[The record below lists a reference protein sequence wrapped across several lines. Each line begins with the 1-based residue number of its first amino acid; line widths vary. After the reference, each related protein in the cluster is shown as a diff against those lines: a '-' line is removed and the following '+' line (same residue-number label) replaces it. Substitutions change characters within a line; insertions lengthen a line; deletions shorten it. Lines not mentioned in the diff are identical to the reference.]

1 MSLLSWDIFK
11 LRSRMNA
18 SDIVNNKQ
26 QIARS
31 CAYAMASSS
40 TILSTITPISS
51 IAGSTSYAST
61 LRTCYSYACQPY
73 SSYELRSDVQQG
85 LVDRGIILSSLTEWK
100 PDTPTTVYAYRPLY
114 STLST
119 VSSISVTSTLVQTG
133 PSPLVCNTAFHQGTY
148 RDNC

>member
-1 MSLLSWDIFK
+1 
-11 LRSRMNA
+11 MNA

-31 CAYAMASSS
+31 CAYDRPTVFSS
-40 TILSTITPISS
+40 TILSTIIPISS
-51 IAGSTSYAST
+51 IAGGSTSYAST
-61 LRTCYSYACQPY
+61 LRTCYSYACQPTY

-85 LVDRGIILSSLTEWK
+85 LVDRGITVSSMTEWK
-100 PDTPTTVYAYRPLY
+100 PDTPTTLYAYRTLY

-133 PSPLVCNTAFHQGTY
+133 PSPLVCDTPFYQGTY
-148 RDNC
+148 RDHSC

>member
-1 MSLLSWDIFK
+1 
-11 LRSRMNA
+11 MNA
-18 SDIVNNKQ
+18 SEIVNNKQ

-31 CAYAMASSS
+31 CAYDRPTVFSS

-51 IAGSTSYAST
+51 IAGGSASYAST
-61 LRTCYSYACQPY
+61 LRTCYSYACQPTY

-85 LVDRGIILSSLTEWK
+85 LVDRGIILSSLTEWT
-100 PDTPTTVYAYRPLY
+100 PDTPTTLYAYRTLY

-133 PSPLVCNTAFHQGTY
+133 PSPLVCDTPFHQGTY
-148 RDNC
+148 RDHSC

>member
-1 MSLLSWDIFK
+1 
-11 LRSRMNA
+11 MNA

-31 CAYAMASSS
+31 CAYDRPTVFSS
-40 TILSTITPISS
+40 TITSTITPISS
-51 IAGSTSYAST
+51 IAGGSTSYAST
-61 LRTCYSYACQPY
+61 LRTCYSYACQPTY

-85 LVDRGIILSSLTEWK
+85 LVDRGITLSSLTEWK
-100 PDTPTTVYAYRPLY
+100 PDTATTLYAYRPLY

-133 PSPLVCNTAFHQGTY
+133 PSPMVCDTPFHQGTY
-148 RDNC
+148 RDHSC

>member
-31 CAYAMASSS
+31 CAYALSS
-40 TILSTITPISS
+40 TITSTIHPISS

-61 LRTCYSYACQPY
+61 LLTCYSNACQFY

-85 LVDRGIILSSLTEWK
+85 FVDRGIILSSLTEWK
-100 PDTPTTVYAYRPLY
+100 PDTPTTLYAYRPLY

-133 PSPLVCNTAFHQGTY
+133 PTPRVCDTAFHQGTY
-148 RDNC
+148 RDHC

>member
-1 MSLLSWDIFK
+1 
-11 LRSRMNA
+11 MNA
-18 SDIVNNKQ
+18 SDIVKNKQ
-26 QIARS
+26 QIMRS
-31 CAYAMASSS
+31 CAYQPTVS
-40 TILSTITPISS
+40 TMMSTITPISS

-61 LRTCYSYACQPY
+61 LYTCYSYDCQPY
-73 SSYELRSDVQQG
+73 CSYELRSDVQQG
-85 LVDRGIILSSLTEWK
+85 LVDRGIIMSSLTEWK

-148 RDNC
+148 RDHC

>member
-1 MSLLSWDIFK
+1 
-11 LRSRMNA
+11 MNA

-31 CAYAMASSS
+31 CAYNRPTVFSS

-51 IAGSTSYAST
+51 IAGGSTSYAST
-61 LRTCYSYACQPY
+61 LRTCYSYACQPTY

-85 LVDRGIILSSLTEWK
+85 LVDRGITLSSMTEWK
-100 PDTPTTVYAYRPLY
+100 PDTPTTLYAYRTLY

-119 VSSISVTSTLVQTG
+119 VSSIYVTSTLAQTG
-133 PSPLVCNTAFHQGTY
+133 PSPLVCDTPFYQGTY
-148 RDNC
+148 RDHC

>member
-1 MSLLSWDIFK
+1 
-11 LRSRMNA
+11 MNA

-31 CAYAMASSS
+31 CAYNRPTVFSS

-51 IAGSTSYAST
+51 IAGGSTSYAST
-61 LRTCYSYACQPY
+61 LRTCYSYACQPTY

-85 LVDRGIILSSLTEWK
+85 LVDRGITLSSMTEWK
-100 PDTPTTVYAYRPLY
+100 PDTPTTLYAYRTLY

-119 VSSISVTSTLVQTG
+119 VSSIYVTSTSAQTG
-133 PSPLVCNTAFHQGTY
+133 PSPLVCDTPFYQGTY
-148 RDNC
+148 RDHSC

>member
-1 MSLLSWDIFK
+1 
-11 LRSRMNA
+11 MNA

-31 CAYAMASSS
+31 CAYDRPTVFSS
-40 TILSTITPISS
+40 TILSTIIPISS
-51 IAGSTSYAST
+51 IAGGSTSYAST
-61 LRTCYSYACQPY
+61 LRTCYSYACQPTY

-85 LVDRGIILSSLTEWK
+85 LVDRGITVSSMTEWK
-100 PDTPTTVYAYRPLY
+100 PDTPTTLYAYRPLY

-133 PSPLVCNTAFHQGTY
+133 PTPRVCDTPFHQGTY
-148 RDNC
+148 RDHAC

>member
-1 MSLLSWDIFK
+1 
-11 LRSRMNA
+11 MNA

-31 CAYAMASSS
+31 CAYDRPTVFSS

-51 IAGSTSYAST
+51 IAGGSTSYAST
-61 LRTCYSYACQPY
+61 LHTCYSYACQPTY

-85 LVDRGIILSSLTEWK
+85 LVDRGIILSSLTEWT
-100 PDTPTTVYAYRPLY
+100 PDTPTTLYAYRPLY

-133 PSPLVCNTAFHQGTY
+133 PSPLVCDTPFHQGTY
-148 RDNC
+148 RDHSC

>member
-1 MSLLSWDIFK
+1 
-11 LRSRMNA
+11 MNA

-31 CAYAMASSS
+31 CAYDRPTVFSS

-51 IAGSTSYAST
+51 IAGGSTSYAST
-61 LRTCYSYACQPY
+61 LRTCYSYACQPTY

-85 LVDRGIILSSLTEWK
+85 LVDRGITLSSLTEWK
-100 PDTPTTVYAYRPLY
+100 PDTPTTLYAYRTLY

-133 PSPLVCNTAFHQGTY
+133 PSPLVCDTPFHQGTY
-148 RDNC
+148 RDHSC

>member
-1 MSLLSWDIFK
+1 
-11 LRSRMNA
+11 MNA
-18 SDIVNNKQ
+18 SEIVKNKQ
-26 QIARS
+26 QIMRS
-31 CAYAMASSS
+31 CAYHPTVFSS

-61 LRTCYSYACQPY
+61 LHTCYSYDCQFY

-85 LVDRGIILSSLTEWK
+85 LVDRGITLSSLTEWK
-100 PDTPTTVYAYRPLY
+100 PDTSTTLYAYRPLY

-133 PSPLVCNTAFHQGTY
+133 PSPLVCDTPFHQGTY
-148 RDNC
+148 RDHC